1 MLDNHCGEEEPVLL
15 PPISNHILRHTFA
28 TWMCEAG
35 LNVKAMQDVLGY
47 ADAETTMNICTD
59 ATHDFKSSEMNSL
72 DTYFHHLYNAG

>member
-1 MLDNHCGEEEPVLL
+1 
-15 PPISNHILRHTFA
+15 
-28 TWMCEAG
+28 MCEAG